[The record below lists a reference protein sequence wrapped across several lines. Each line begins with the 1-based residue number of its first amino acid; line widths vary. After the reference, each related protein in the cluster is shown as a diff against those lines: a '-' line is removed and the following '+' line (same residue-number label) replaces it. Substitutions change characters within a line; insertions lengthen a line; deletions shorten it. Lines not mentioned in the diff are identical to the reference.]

1 MFACDL
7 GWNAPSRPEE
17 SPPLLTVEEIWK
29 TASQVEP
36 RLHLTPP
43 CKTQPDFAMSDMVV
57 AKANRQVKKKIY
69 IFLPKKS
76 HLSAVLA
83 RGTSST
89 SSIMSPLK
97 EWRCMVRLK
106 SMHNLSLHLTLQ
118 DQDYNIGWREA
129 DEGDQDRPSH

>member
-1 MFACDL
+1 MSSADNHVGTPHICVSVAEATLEELLQDGSL
-7 GWNAPSRPEE
+7 PSRPEE
-17 SPPLLTVEEIWK
+17 SPPLLTVEEVWK

-43 CKTQPDFAMSDMVV
+43 CKTQPDFAKSDMVV

-83 RGTSST
+83 RGTCQ
-89 SSIMSPLK
+89 L
-97 EWRCMVRLK
+97 
-106 SMHNLSLHLTLQ
+106 LSYSQESVL
-118 DQDYNIGWREA
+118 
-129 DEGDQDRPSH
+129 